1 MPYEL
6 IILTLYMGGLSLVFG
21 VALMLAELFGWD

>member
-6 IILTLYMGGLSLVFG
+6 FILTLYMGGLSLVFG
-21 VALMLAELFGWD
+21 IALMLAEVLGWD